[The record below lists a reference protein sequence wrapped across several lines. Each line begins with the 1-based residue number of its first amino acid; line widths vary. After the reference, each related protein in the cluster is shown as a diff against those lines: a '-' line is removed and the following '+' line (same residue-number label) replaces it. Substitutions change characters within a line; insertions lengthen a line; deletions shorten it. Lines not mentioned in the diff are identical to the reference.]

1 MRNRQLRLTMHL
13 LSLILAGF
21 LLSACGGG
29 ISGTGDG
36 GIIVAQPDA
45 TATADAPNVVTDS
58 NTEDVQ
64 DGDDSDA
71 SGSIAGP
78 ISSTDQLPTGI
89 DNVVPDLSQIAG
101 TIIQSGSNATN
112 ISASLQLAMNLQ
124 LISVELQQ
132 LQAGVTS
139 NQNLQLTPAAST
151 FFDSTLTLTQA
162 DSDSVINLSNDNT
175 LQTVFSTSS
184 GRLLYLFRENQ
195 RLTLRR
201 IDLAQNSLF
210 QASLIPLGNATDIV
224 AEAVINN
231 NGDLTIIR
239 SLATTESTVTFAD
252 HPTDTTVPSQRE
264 IINTDGTTLVL
275 ETCTRA
281 TAANSCLLDSDWTA
295 TTSTEDTATGSIFSQ
310 ASAVIE
316 MQLATIESPLDTLPV
331 GVISAAIASTED
343 DQAVVDNLQC
353 GLQVF
358 MQTLRPFC
366 IQPQPFELEGTV
378 FQETLSGGQIFY
390 QQLP

>member
-1 MRNRQLRLTMHL
+1 VP
-13 LSLILAGF
+13 AV
-21 LLSACGGG
+21 
-29 ISGTGDG
+29 
-36 GIIVAQPDA
+36 VASPVPA
-45 TATADAPNVVTDS
+45 TAADVPNAVTDG

-64 DGDDSDA
+64 DGSADEDDA
-71 SGSIAGP
+71 SDVAEPIAVA
-78 ISSTDQLPTGI
+78 DQLPASI
-89 DNVVPDLSQIAG
+89 DSVVPDLSQIAN
-101 TIIQSGSNATN
+101 TIIQTGSSATN

-124 LISVELQQ
+124 VIALELQQ
-132 LQAGVTS
+132 LQVEVTS
-139 NQNLQLTPAAST
+139 SQNLQLTPAAST

-162 DSDSVINLSNDNT
+162 DSNSVINLSNDNT

-184 GRLLYLFRENQ
+184 DRLLYLLQENQ

-210 QASLIPLGNATDIV
+210 QASIIPLGNATDIV
-224 AEAVINN
+224 AEAVINT

-239 SLATTESTVTFAD
+239 SLSTTERTVTFAD
-252 HPTDTTVPSQRE
+252 HPTDITVQSQRE
-264 IINTDGTTLVL
+264 IINPDGTTLVL

-295 TTSTEDTATGSIFSQ
+295 TTSIEDTVTGSIFSE

-316 MQLATIESPLDTLPV
+316 MQLATIESPLATLPDD
-331 GVISAAIASTED
+331 VISAAIASTED
-343 DQAVVDNLQC
+343 DQAVEDNLQC

-366 IQPQPFELEGTV
+366 IQPQPFELDGTV